1 VTVSGSPAAL
11 ALALRRQMPHGIKD
25 FPDPTSDGRISINAG
40 PGSELNP
47 TNPLFQTA
55 QTACGGLMRGV
66 KNLHT
71 TGGGGG
77 GGNGPSISGSGSGS
91 SFGVRG

>member
-1 VTVSGSPAAL
+1 
-11 ALALRRQMPHGIKD
+11 MPHGIKD

-91 SFGVRG
+91 SFGVGG